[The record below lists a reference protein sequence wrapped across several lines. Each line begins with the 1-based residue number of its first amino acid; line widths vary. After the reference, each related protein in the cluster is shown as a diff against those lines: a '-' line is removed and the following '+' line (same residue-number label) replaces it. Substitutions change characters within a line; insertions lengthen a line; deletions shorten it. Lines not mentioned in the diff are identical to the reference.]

1 MGLVWLELRD
11 FRSYRSLRWEP
22 DPSVNVLV
30 GRNAAGKT
38 NLLEAVGYLASLRS
52 FRRVPD
58 AEMVAAGVE
67 RCVVRGQVEQGD
79 AESLVEVEI
88 PVAGRRRAQLNR
100 RRLTRSADL
109 LGAVRTIVFLPDDLD
124 FVKRGPSYRRD
135 LLDATA
141 VQIWPGA
148 HRDQQDYERALRQRN
163 ALLRQQGRGADPATL
178 EVWDGRLSQAGG
190 KLMDRRQATIAALQ
204 EETAAMYRKLSASET
219 AVRLEYRAGWAQA
232 GEGDWRDR
240 LAEALRRSRPDDMER
255 RASTVGPHRD
265 DLVMRLGERDS
276 RTRASQG
283 EQRTL
288 ALAVRLAA
296 HAAVR
301 NKTGG
306 SPLLLLDDV
315 FSELD
320 AQRAAALAGALPQA
334 QTIITTARADEA
346 PVGGRRWL
354 VGEGAVR

>member
-22 DPSVNVLV
+22 DPSVNVLK

-58 AEMVAAGVE
+58 AELVSAGAE

-79 AESLVEVEI
+79 SASLVEVEI

-100 RRLTRSADL
+100 RRLSRSADL
-109 LGAVRTIVFLPDDLD
+109 LGAVRTIAFLPDDLD

-204 EETAAMYRKLSASET
+204 EETAAMYQKLSASET
-219 AVRLEYRAGWAQA
+219 AVRLEYRAGWAQS

-240 LAEALRRSRPDDMER
+240 LAEALRRSRPDDLER

-301 NKTGG
+301 RKTGG

-320 AQRAAALAGALPQA
+320 AQRADALAGALPAA